1 MPRFARRFI
10 LAALPLTTLLLL
22 ACTEDVSSDG
32 DGGEGGT
39 GGSSETSSNGGATSG
54 PSSTSAT
61 TSTSTTSSAAT
72 TSSGGTDPYDAAR
85 QACVDKINELRAT
98 KGLPPYARW
107 QSAEACV
114 DQEVTYDQSIGQA
127 HAAFFATNSCGAGGQ
142 GECMGF
148 DHSAEGITSCLQYMW
163 NEKDYPECVNC
174 DACPFGQDCDGCIF
188 LSCGHYMAM
197 SSPSFT
203 EAACGFSEAVPGWQ
217 AIDYR

>member
-1 MPRFARRFI
+1 MLRLTIVFA
-10 LAALPLTTLLLL
+10 LAASLLV
-22 ACTEDVSSDG
+22 ACDEDASSDA
-32 DGGEGGT
+32 EGGS
-39 GGSSETSSNGGATSG
+39 GGSGGDNSGVNATSISASGTTSGTTTSSSTS
-54 PSSTSAT
+54 SAT
-61 TSTSTTSSAAT
+61 TSSAT
-72 TSSGGTDPYDAAR
+72 TSSGSADPYAEAR

-98 KGLPPYARW
+98 KGLAPYGRW
-107 QSAEACV
+107 QSAESCV
-114 DQEVTYDQSIGQA
+114 DQEVSYDVSVGQA
-127 HAAFFATNSCGAGGQ
+127 HAAFFATNSCGASGQ

-148 DHSAEGITSCLQYMW
+148 DHSAQGITSCLQYMW

-203 EAACGFSEAVPGWQ
+203 EAACGFSDVVPGWQ